1 MNSGLWLYPFI
12 LAAGVLQAA
21 GASMNGQL
29 NRSIGNPWLASTIS
43 FLLVTFAFVSL
54 FAILP
59 RPLPST
65 RGIETMRGGRRWG
78 GLAGAVALIA
88 TL

>member
-1 MNSGLWLYPFI
+1 
-12 LAAGVLQAA
+12 
-21 GASMNGQL
+21 
-29 NRSIGNPWLASTIS
+29 
-43 FLLVTFAFVSL
+43 VTFAFVSL

-78 GLAGAVALIA
+78 GAGGRRGADRDAIGCGA
-88 TL
+88 TGLQ

>member
-12 LAAGVLQAA
+12 LAGGVLQAA

-29 NRSIGNPWLASTIS
+29 NQSIGNSRLASTIS